1 MSTTTL
7 LVRKDKL
14 ATTRLQTRTDTALA
28 DGQVRVQIARFALTS
43 NNITYGAFGAAMQ
56 YWQFFPALDD
66 DAQPGPDAG
75 ADAGTNADTD
85 ADTDAGT
92 VDGSAAGWGCIPV
105 WGFGVVVQSLH
116 PAVAVGERLWGY
128 WPMASHAVLQPGRLS
143 PQGFADTAA
152 HRSALHAVYNQYM
165 RCNADPFY
173 TADTESQQAL
183 LRPLYL
189 TAWLIDDF
197 LADNTFFGITAGAS
211 AGKPGVLL
219 LSSASSKTAYATA
232 ARLALRDGAGRGV
245 QVVGLTSPANVAFC
259 QSLGV
264 YHRVL
269 TYDQLD
275 AVAADTPCV
284 YLDFAGNSALRLAIH
299 SRFSQLAYSCAI
311 GGTHV
316 SQLGGAKD
324 LPGPPAT
331 LFFAP
336 TQVKK
341 RNADWGAAEFGRR
354 LAQDWHAFRTRVA
367 APAAP
372 WLVVQQHSGAA
383 AVQQAYALVLG
394 GQGDA
399 RVGHVLGF

>member
-7 LVRKDKL
+7 LVRQDHL
-14 ATTRLQTRTDTALA
+14 PTTRLQTSTDTPLA
-28 DGQVRVQIARFALTS
+28 DGQVRVQIASFALTS
-43 NNITYGAFGAAMQ
+43 NNITYGAFGTAMQ
-56 YWQFFPALDD
+56 YWQFFPVSGDD
-66 DAQPGPDAG
+66 
-75 ADAGTNADTD
+75 
-85 ADTDAGT
+85 
-92 VDGSAAGWGCIPV
+92 AAGWGCIPV
-105 WGFGVVVQSLH
+105 WGFGVVVQSQH

-128 WPMASHAVLQPGRLS
+128 WPMASHALLQPGRLS

-165 RCNADPFY
+165 RCNTDPFY

-197 LADNTFFGITAGAS
+197 LADNAFFGTTAGAS
-211 AGKPGVLL
+211 TGKTGVML

-232 ARLALRDGAGRGV
+232 ARLALREGID
-245 QVVGLTSPANVAFC
+245 VVGLTSPANVAFC

-275 AVAADTPCV
+275 TVAADTPCV
-284 YLDFAGNSALRLAIH
+284 YVDFAGNAALRLAIH

-316 SQLGGAKD
+316 NQLGRAKE

-336 TQVKK
+336 AHVKK
-341 RNADWGAAEFGRR
+341 RNTDWGAAEFGRR
-354 LAQDWHAFRTRVA
+354 LVQDWHAFRSRVA
-367 APAAP
+367 APSAP
-372 WLVVQQHSGAA
+372 WLVVQRHRGPA
-383 AVQQAYALVLG
+383 AVQDAYALVLAG
-394 GQGDA
+394 RSDA
-399 RVGHVLGF
+399 RVGHMLGF